1 MKKLFTLVFVL
12 TTVLLIAAC
21 ERENGM
27 ELKIMAPSGSPSLS
41 QTYFQYTRPEID
53 GADYKIDIVSG
64 AEPLSAAFISESH
77 DIIFAPTN
85 LGANLIATGDVPYR
99 FAATVTWGN
108 LYLVSTSPIAS
119 LADIDGKEITLFG
132 ENATPDTITRSLLA
146 EQDFDTDPSLR
157 YVDSVQTALATLKT
171 ETDAIVLLAEPVLS
185 VGQTDMEDLHVIDLQ
200 EAWREMTGKD
210 AYPQAGIFVKN
221 TLPGDVVDSYLEH
234 IETSVQMANEDPAL
248 VAEYAVALDYDFP
261 KHVLEEAIPRSNIA
275 FKTAAESRDDLELYF
290 NRILDFNPDLIR
302 GRLPD
307 DDFYYPGD

>member
-1 MKKLFTLVFVL
+1 MKNMFLLFFTLATIL
-12 TTVLLIAAC
+12 MLAAC
-21 ERENGM
+21 ESDKER

-41 QTYFQYTRPEID
+41 QTYFQYTRPTIE
-53 GADYKIDIVSG
+53 GTDYTIDIVSG

-108 LYLVSTSPIAS
+108 LYLVSTSPINT
-119 LADIDGKEITLFG
+119 LADVDGEEITLFG
-132 ENATPDTITRSLLA
+132 ENATPDIITRSLLS
-146 EQDFDTDPSLR
+146 EHDFDDEPSIR

-171 ETDAIVLLAEPVLS
+171 ETEAIVLLAEPVLS
-185 VGQTDMEDLHVIDLQ
+185 MGQHDMEDLHVIDLQ

-210 AYPQAGIFVKN
+210 AYPQAGIFVKD
-221 TLPGDVVDSYLEH
+221 TLPADIVDVYLQH
-234 IETSVQMANEDPAL
+234 IETSVQMANEDPVL
-248 VAEYAVALDYDFP
+248 VAEYATALDYDFP
-261 KHVLEEAIPRSNIA
+261 KHILEEAIPRSNIA
-275 FKTAAESRDDLELYF
+275 FKTALESREDLEEYF
-290 NRILDFNPDLIR
+290 GRILDFNPDLIR